1 MYVFLFQLCYEGFL
15 SQSLLLIVHFIGD
28 QHIVKRSVGGL
39 FKDKNIYLYICIYTH
54 IYRHTQTERE
64 RNGNIAP
71 R

>member
-28 QHIVKRSVGGL
+28 QHIVKCSVGGL
-39 FKDKNIYLYICIYTH
+39 FKDKNIYMYTNIYVYI
-54 IYRHTQTERE
+54 HTQTERE